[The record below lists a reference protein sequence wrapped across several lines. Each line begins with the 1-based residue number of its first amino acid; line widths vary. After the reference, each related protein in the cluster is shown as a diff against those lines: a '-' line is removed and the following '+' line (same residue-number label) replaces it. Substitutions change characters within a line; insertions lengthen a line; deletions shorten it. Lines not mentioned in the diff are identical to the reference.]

1 MDVRCDKCGSEY
13 DLEETRIP
21 EAGLSVKCSQCS
33 HVFKAFRPSTSLPP
47 AKGGDEWM
55 IRQAT
60 GNVFRFR
67 ELTTL
72 QRWIVERKVSRTDE
86 ISKTGNKWERLGN
99 IPELV
104 TFFQL
109 VEESA
114 RGMPPMIGAQQ
125 AQAWVGPAVPSQR
138 NHAWE
143 SGKRAPDN
151 VESDGGYTLGDDDS
165 TQYDGRPRRRRVAKG
180 RALWLAVGGVVALAG
195 LGGGF
200 LASRP
205 DAVRRFWRERFETVP
220 PAALRELAEGY
231 AQLARDDDASLTEAE
246 NSMRRAVATAADH
259 GPAHAGLAEVSLA
272 KLELMVDEATKLEQ
286 QVAKAAEPERTALT
300 QQLESKRTEVARA
313 LEDAAKPVEK
323 ACALDAEELTC
334 NRAMAR
340 LLAARGDRSAIE
352 PYVKRVRAHAP
363 DDAWL
368 AYLLGHEAMNESP
381 ERAIRYLDIALEQA
395 PGLQRARY
403 RLAQLYV
410 AAGQLDRALEHAKR
424 IVNDVP
430 QHERARALVGEI
442 ELAKSPPPPPDPVAP
457 PVPPETPAAPV
468 APTTEAPKGPQT
480 FDALVRQA
488 DRLRQSDRP
497 AQALKLFERAREQ
510 EPENVEVLAGMGLC
524 YVDLEN
530 AAAAIET
537 LKEALRIA
545 PKYVD
550 AHMGLAEAY
559 RLRNMKRDA
568 IKHYRAYLDIMPDG
582 PEAAVAKRMIEQ
594 LGGEAATP

>member
-13 DLEETRIP
+13 DLEETRVP

-33 HVFKAFRPSTSLPP
+33 HVFKVFRPSTSLPP

-86 ISKTGNKWERLGN
+86 ISRTGNKWERLGN

-138 NHAWE
+138 KHAWE
-143 SGKRAPDN
+143 SGTHTAEN

-165 TQYDGRPRRRRVAKG
+165 TQYDGRPRRRRAARG
-180 RALWLAVGGVVALAG
+180 RARWLAVGGVVALVG

-200 LASRP
+200 VASRP
-205 DAVRRFWRERFETVP
+205 EVLRRFWRERFATVP
-220 PAALRELAEGY
+220 PAALRELADGY
-231 AQLARDDDASLTEAE
+231 ASLARDDDASLAEAE
-246 NSMRRAVATAADH
+246 NAMRRAVATAAEH
-259 GPAHAGLAEVSLA
+259 GPAYAGLAEVLLA
-272 KLELMVDEATKLEQ
+272 RLELAVDEVTKLEQ
-286 QVAKAAEPERTALT
+286 QVAKAAEPERTALA
-300 QQLESKRTEVARA
+300 QQLDSKRAETARA
-313 LEDAAKPVEK
+313 LVDAAKPVEQ
-323 ACALDAEELTC
+323 ACALDPEELTC

-340 LLAARGDRSAIE
+340 LSAARGDRAAIE
-352 PYVKRVRAHAP
+352 PFVKRVRAQAP

-368 AYLLGHEAMNESP
+368 AYLLGHGAMSESP

-395 PGLQRARY
+395 PGMQRARY

-410 AAGQLDRALEHAKR
+410 GAGQLDRALEHAKR

-442 ELAKSPPPPPDPVAP
+442 ELAKSPPPPPDEVAP
-457 PVPPETPAAPV
+457 PVPPEAPAAPV
-468 APTTEAPKGPQT
+468 APEAPKGPQT
-480 FDALVRQA
+480 FDALVKQA

-582 PEAAVAKRMIEQ
+582 PEAAVAQRMIEQ
-594 LGGEAATP
+594 LGGEGAAP